1 MTGEPVIHF
10 EDVAFA
16 HPGGATILR
25 GLNLSIATGETT
37 AIVGRSG
44 AGKTTILKTGQP
56 PAVADRRAASLS
68 RAATRRMGS
77 DPAAPTHRLRV
88 AGRRAL
94 PAHDRR
100 GKRVA
105 RPAAR
110 ALAGRSH
117 ASARTAAPRDGRAAR
132 RRRSRPGVPANCREG
147 SGSGSARPRARHRST
162 DPADGRTV
170 RRARSDYAHGSPARV
185 RALQQQLRTTVVM
198 VTHDMARSVRTRPAR
213 RRDRRRRADRLRP
226 PAAVARVHG
235 SSRAARCVERR
246 FRSSPGGADA

>member
-1 MTGEPVIHF
+1 MDVDTDSTTDRNAPVTGEPVIHF

-44 AGKTTILKTGQP
+44 AGKTTILRLVNRLLLPTG
-56 PAVADRRAASLS
+56 AASSS

-77 DPAAPTHRLRV
+77 DPAAPKHRIRA

-105 RPAAR
+105 GPAAG
-110 ALAGRSH
+110 AMAGRSH
-117 ASARTAAPRDGRAAR
+117 EGARTATARLVGLPAGDLRGPSASRTVGRAAAAGG
-132 RRRSRPGVPANCREG
+132 P
-147 SGSGSARPRARHRST
+147 RPRACHRSA

-170 RRARSDYAHGSPARV
+170 RRARSDDAHGSPPRV
-185 RALQQQLRTTVVM
+185 RGRCSSGC
-198 VTHDMARSVRTRPAR
+198 ARPW
-213 RRDRRRRADRLRP
+213 
-226 PAAVARVHG
+226 
-235 SSRAARCVERR
+235 
-246 FRSSPGGADA
+246 